1 MFKTKKLI
9 VSMCGILLA
18 VLLFISLT
26 AANKASY
33 AEETGQTETQDNIIC
48 EATIEDDFADDSVL
62 VVLDSEISKINK
74 VHTADFF
81 NGVDIERIEDLT
93 ARKNNFEYEENEFKQ
108 ILQIHLKSKS
118 KENVLK
124 SISKIEKLDGVYSAE
139 PNYSHKIEQL
149 SNDPDLLNG
158 NLWGLD
164 NVNGIKAMDAW
175 DITKGNR
182 NIRVGVIDTGIS
194 NHYDLDGN
202 LVVGWDTVNDNITTN
217 DDLSSHGTHV
227 AGTIGAVGNNGIG
240 IVGVNWN
247 VNLVPIQTV
256 KNVDDFYSN
265 EVIKAIQWAE
275 NKWGTSEQIDILN
288 YSVGGFG
295 ETTAILQAIKSYHG
309 LFVWAAGNKGQN
321 VDNFSNISSFYLPN
335 LISVGNIYIGGDR
348 YTSSNYGKAV
358 DIYAPGTNIKS
369 TVPFNFNSTGYG
381 TKTGTSMAAPHV
393 TGVAALLLS
402 LNKNISAK
410 QLKKIILDNADS
422 INITVPT
429 SSGGTATQTVKKLN
443 AYRAVATVKNILD
456 SNKNKT
462 FYFKF
467 DRIHAMESSAYPL
480 DNARLGFNNSFTL
493 TAPENMTHLNDSGTK
508 DVRNFTHWRMILN
521 GPNAHDFVTNP
532 WIDFTTDRTLSFTV
546 SDIINNYYPLYETT
560 DTIYFRAVYKTS
572 PPSSSC
578 IAEDSLITLA
588 DGSRKLVKDLTGEE
602 SLLVWNLF
610 TGTFDT
616 APILCIDSET
626 AKLNDVINLYFS
638 DGTNVKVISEH
649 GFWDIDEN
657 KYVYLDKYAAEYIGH
672 TFYKQDIV
680 NNELCSTEVE
690 LIDVVIEQ
698 EYTTAFSPVT
708 YGHLCYFVNGMLS
721 MPGGIDGLFNI
732 FEVDRETFKYD
743 EAAYLK
749 DIETYGLYTY
759 QEFSE
764 ILLVS
769 EELFEAVNGQYL
781 KVAIGKGLV
790 DIDTLAEYIER
801 YSALFD

>member
-1 MFKTKKLI
+1 MVVLADSNTENNYEQQDQE
-9 VSMCGILLA
+9 ILE
-18 VLLFISLT
+18 
-26 AANKASY
+26 NYHKPKAD
-33 AEETGQTETQDNIIC
+33 ENFEDNTINIILKSGFSGKIGFNDFKC
-48 EATIEDDFADDSVL
+48 VDEIWGIKSITYKLNTIYKGSTAKFDIDKNKNAILSIKLLINNKIELLKAIDKIAKLDIVL
-62 VVLDSEISKINK
+62 V
-74 VHTADFF
+74 
-81 NGVDIERIEDLT
+81 
-93 ARKNNFEYEENEFKQ
+93 
-108 ILQIHLKSKS
+108 
-118 KENVLK
+118 
-124 SISKIEKLDGVYSAE
+124 AE
-139 PNYSHKIEQL
+139 PNYIYETISCWTP
-149 SNDPDLLNG
+149 NDAGFSKQWGLNG
-158 NLWGLD
+158 RYGIDAENAWNIIRGSN
-164 NVNGIKAMDAW
+164 NVKVGIFEDGADF
-175 DITKGNR
+175 
-182 NIRVGVIDTGIS
+182 
-194 NHYDLDGN
+194 NHE
-202 LVVGWDTVNDNITTN
+202 
-217 DDLSSHGTHV
+217 DLSGQIFNGNFIGSSNNEHGTHV
-227 AGTIGAVGNNGIG
+227 AGIIGAKHNS
-240 IVGVNWN
+240 VGVAGISN
-247 VNLVPIQTV
+247 VTMHLLNASTFVSSLEYATENNI
-256 KNVDDFYSN
+256 KLINASFGFIDDYGKYLSYNATHF
-265 EVIKAIQWAE
+265 
-275 NKWGTSEQIDILN
+275 
-288 YSVGGFG
+288 
-295 ETTAILQAIKSYHG
+295 TAIKNYNG
-309 LFVWAAGNKGQN
+309 LLICAAGNDTIN
-321 VDNFSNISSFYLPN
+321 TDITPLYPACYELPN
-335 LISVGNIYIGGDR
+335 IISVGNIMSSGKPSL
-348 YTSSNYGKAV
+348 SSNYGNITV
-358 DIYAPGTNIKS
+358 DIYAPGTKIIS
-369 TVPFNFNSTGYG
+369 TFPTEICLKNNCNTSSHHSNGYHYMS
-381 TKTGTSMAAPHV
+381 GTSMSAPHV

-402 LNKNISAK
+402 LNVNISASK
-410 QLKKIILDNADS
+410 IREIILDSADIIS
-422 INITVPT
+422 I
-429 SSGGTATQTVKKLN
+429 SSNETILKLN

-480 DNARLGFNNSFTL
+480 DNAHLGFNNSFTL

-521 GPNAHDFVTNP
+521 GPNAHDVVTNP

-560 DTIYFRAVYKTS
+560 ETIYFRAVYKTS

-610 TGTFDT
+610 TGTFDS

-638 DGTNVKVISEH
+638 DGTNVNVISEH

-680 NNELCSTEVE
+680 NNELYSTEVE
-690 LIDVVIEQ
+690 LTDVVIEQ

-743 EAAYLK
+743 EAAYLN

-781 KVAIGKGLV
+781 KVATGKGLV